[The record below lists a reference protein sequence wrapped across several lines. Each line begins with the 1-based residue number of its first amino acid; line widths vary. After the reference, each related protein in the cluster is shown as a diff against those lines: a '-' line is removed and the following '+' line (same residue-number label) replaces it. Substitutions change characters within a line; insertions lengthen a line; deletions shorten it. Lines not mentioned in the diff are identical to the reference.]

1 MGMFSDILDVPQ
13 QDNRSEYTKQKE
25 AAAARADALMDERAA
40 ERFKP
45 YRCLIPFVGPMAVRL
60 AGSYKSVDL
69 RVDEFD
75 YGVNQF
81 LVYRED
87 MRKIDPG
94 TWTVGK
100 RTDGTVRLITTYGL
114 AYIVDEPITEGEF
127 KDYVVFTE
135 DGTPVLSA
143 EGMLAVI
150 DSRKF
155 VKYEPAD
162 TRWIRRATAAE
173 ITAREQETQASMA
186 WAREQL
192 KDGYTKK
199 LTELGV
205 EVTDETL
212 TLMNFIETHDY
223 YASYSDDASVW
234 RHHSAR
240 EQKAIKYLEKHPA
253 LMQLFKQH
261 PR

>member
-1 MGMFSDILDVPQ
+1 MGLFSDILDLPP
-13 QDNRSEYTKQKE
+13 QDNRSEHAKQKE
-25 AAAARADALMDERAA
+25 AAAERAEALVVKRAA
-40 ERFKP
+40 ERFMP

-94 TWTVGK
+94 SWTVGTH
-100 RTDGTVRLITTYGL
+100 TDGSVRLITAYGL

-162 TRWIRRATAAE
+162 TRWIRRSTASE
-173 ITAREQETQASMA
+173 ISAREKELNANLEKSRIQL
-186 WAREQL
+186 RE
-192 KDGYTKK
+192 GYTKK
-199 LTELGV
+199 LIDLGV
-205 EVTDETL
+205 KVTDETL
-212 TLMNFIETHDY
+212 TLLNFIETHDY
-223 YASYSDDASVW
+223 FAGYSDDASVW
-234 RHHSAR
+234 RYHAAR
-240 EQKAIKYLEKHPA
+240 EQKAIKYLEKHPI

>member
-1 MGMFSDILDVPQ
+1 MGLFSDILDLPP
-13 QDNRSEYTKQKE
+13 QDNRSEHAKQKE
-25 AAAARADALMDERAA
+25 AAAERAEALVVKRAA
-40 ERFKP
+40 ERFMP

-162 TRWIRRATAAE
+162 ARWIRRATAAE
-173 ITAREQETQASMA
+173 ITARKEEMEASMA
-186 WAREQL
+186 RAREQL
-192 KDGYTKK
+192 KDSYTKK

-212 TLMNFIETHDY
+212 TLINFIETHDY
-223 YASYSDDASVW
+223 YASYSDDANVW